1 MRTLIPRPAGS
12 VLRIA
17 RCSYAPQCAWLSS
30 SAVQREE
37 DDPEKMYQR
46 LVDSQALREDDY
58 QRRIVAKLQHLHDK
72 LRTYQQPP
80 VPDPEDGLVETVK
93 KKPGLLGSL
102 ISLLPLPEQEAG
114 KLEQSK
120 MLGVSEQ
127 MRSQS
132 VFGKLASAFS
142 KRKEVETEP
151 VRPEG
156 APMGIYLY
164 GDVGTGKS
172 MLMDLFY
179 KTLPSNITRK
189 RRIHFH
195 QFMIDV
201 HKRSHFY
208 KSKYH
213 RASGIVG
220 QAGMAK
226 PASGPAASASAAAG
240 PEHEGEIDPIEPVIR
255 EIAQQV
261 EVLCFDE
268 FQVVDIVDAM
278 ILRRILEGLM
288 RYGVVSVMTS
298 NRMPSELYKNGIQ
311 RSSFL
316 PCIHL
321 LDTQYQVIDLNS
333 GTDYRKMEQA
343 RDQVY
348 FVATNPAEKAE
359 YEKQWE
365 GLVAHET
372 VRRDRV
378 IEVWGRRFVVPQSTK
393 HVARFSFHD
402 LCGEPRSAAD
412 YIALCQAFH
421 TIFIDDI
428 PLMSFDMRDVARRFI
443 TFVDA
448 VYESK
453 TRLFC
458 TSEVEIMKVFSG
470 ETAMDKTNKKPS
482 DQMRALMDDLKMTV
496 DDIGSSSIFSGEE
509 EMFAFARLLSR
520 LSEISTH
527 DYQRAA
533 IARVS

>member
-1 MRTLIPRPAGS
+1 MRSWCRRPTGVPRAACWVRAPAR
-12 VLRIA
+12 V
-17 RCSYAPQCAWLSS
+17 CLSS
-30 SAVQREE
+30 APKRETGPE
-37 DDPEKMYQR
+37 QMYNELVAANTLRDDHF
-46 LVDSQALREDDY
+46 
-58 QRRIVAKLQHLHDK
+58 QRRIVSELQRLHDA
-72 LRTYQQPP
+72 LRSYTQPA
-80 VPDPEDGLVETVK
+80 VPDPEAGLVTQAR
-93 KKPGLLGSL
+93 KPGMFDSLL
-102 ISLLPLPEQEAG
+102 SLLPLPEQEAG

-120 MLGVSEQ
+120 MLGVTEQ

-132 VFGKLASAFS
+132 VFGKLAAAFTKPKAVS
-142 KRKEVETEP
+142 TEA

-156 APMGIYLY
+156 APQGIYLH

-179 KTLPSNITRK
+179 NTLPENITRK
-189 RRIHFH
+189 RRVHFH

-201 HKRSHFY
+201 HKRSHAY

-220 QAGMAK
+220 QAGMGKA
-226 PASGPAASASAAAG
+226 PGAPGAAPAAPT
-240 PEHEGEIDPIEPVIR
+240 PEHEGEIDPIEPVVR
-255 EIAQQV
+255 EIAQNI

-278 ILRRILEGLM
+278 ILRRVLEGLL

-298 NRMPSELYKNGIQ
+298 NRMPSDLYKNGIQ
-311 RSSFL
+311 RSSFI

-321 LDTQYQVIDLNS
+321 LETQYQVIDLNS
-333 GTDYRKMEQA
+333 GTDYRKVPQA

-348 FVATNPAEKAE
+348 FLEHDPASKAE
-359 YEKQWE
+359 FEKIWTALTADQE
-365 GLVAHET
+365 
-372 VRRDRV
+372 VRRDYV
-378 IEVWGRRFVVPQSTK
+378 VEVWGRRIIVPECTQHT
-393 HVARFSFHD
+393 ARFSFMD
-402 LCGEPRSAAD
+402 LCGQPRSAAD
-412 YIALCQAFH
+412 YIALCNEFS
-421 TIFIDDI
+421 TVFIEDI

-448 VYESK
+448 AYESK

-458 TSEVEIMKVFSG
+458 SSQVEIMKVFSG
-470 ETAMDKTNKKPS
+470 ETAMDKKNKQQPS

-520 LSEISTH
+520 LSEMGTH
-527 DYQRAA
+527 GYQRAA
-533 IARVS
+533 IARAS